1 MADENESK
9 DETSS
14 EATKKVTVVIM
25 NISTVHFLCVLW
37 WFANETVLYRNN

>member
-14 EATKKVTVVIM
+14 EATKKVTIVIM
-25 NISTVHFLCVLW
+25 NISTVYILYMCCDDLW
-37 WFANETVLYRNN
+37 MRQFNN